1 MILTPLAGRAT
12 GKHDAVELGVYA
24 RNSSVRICII
34 TARKKNSAVTNAS
47 GLTFACELTL
57 VSHRSF
63 FSLFKDKEPIDGV
76 PWCKETANL
85 MQQDDGSWVH
95 VARGKVCLSDHFIF
109 RFECEYTGVKPP

>member
-1 MILTPLAGRAT
+1 M
-12 GKHDAVELGVYA
+12 YA

-34 TARKKNSAVTNAS
+34 TARKKNSSVTNAS

-57 VSHRSF
+57 ASHRSF

-76 PWCKETANL
+76 PWCKDSANL

-95 VARGKVCLSDHFIF
+95 VVAGGLRAKVCLSDHFVF
-109 RFECEYTGVKPP
+109 RFVREYTGVKPP